1 MAKRKTLS
9 LKKPALKTTSEF
21 AKDNKP
27 SKSGLVAGGGVKM
40 PTLNYKGFDIC
51 PASQQCA
58 GSGWWT
64 LRVLIENRTGDNK
77 FAAFFDAPNT
87 FPGKVEAEKQSV
99 FFGKK
104 IIDGEVPG
112 YSVEGLT

>member
-1 MAKRKTLS
+1 MS
-9 LKKPALKTTSEF
+9 PAGRLIHAAYTGSEF
-21 AKDNKP
+21 IFL
-27 SKSGLVAGGGVKM
+27 SRSFGGVKI

-51 PASQQCA
+51 PASQQYT

>member
-1 MAKRKTLS
+1 
-9 LKKPALKTTSEF
+9 
-21 AKDNKP
+21 
-27 SKSGLVAGGGVKM
+27 M